1 MGIKYLNSFIK
12 DNTGKNSIHKI
23 NLSLLSGKI
32 IAVDTSIYLY
42 KFLGEEALLENM
54 FIMISLFRYYN
65 ITPIFV
71 LDGKTPIEKAELI
84 KKRCND
90 KNMAE
95 EQYNLIKQDY
105 DYTDSVKKKNE
116 LYKTMQLL
124 KKKFLRL
131 YRSDYIKVLELMDAY
146 GVKYIEAPDEADIL
160 CAKLVIKK
168 AAYACLSE
176 DMDMFVYGCPRVLRY
191 LSLVN
196 KTVVLY
202 DYKNILLD
210 LNLTSNEFK
219 EICVLSGTDY
229 NNINNNNINN
239 NNINNNNINNNNIN
253 NNNINSVENT
263 EANFHTIFQYF
274 KLYKNS
280 NDYTKMD
287 FYTWLDTNYNFIENI
302 YKLYDICNMFLTKN
316 ITLKDITIKP
326 KTNIDFEKIK
336 QILKPEGFIFL

>member
-12 DNTGKNSIHKI
+12 ENTGKNSINKI
-23 NLSLLSGKI
+23 TFSSLSGKI
-32 IAVDTSIYLY
+32 ISIDTSIYLY

-90 KNMAE
+90 KNLAE

-105 DYTDSVKKKNE
+105 DYTDSVKKKQE

-168 AAYACLSE
+168 VAYACLSE

-229 NNINNNNINN
+229 YNNEIDATKKTNNVDNLDNLDRNVYNI
-239 NNINNNNINNNNIN
+239 
-253 NNNINSVENT
+253 
-263 EANFHTIFQYF
+263 FKYF
-274 KLYKNS
+274 KSYRNS

-287 FYTWLDTNYNFIENI
+287 FYTWLDKNYNFIENI

-316 ITLKDITIKP
+316 ITLKDIQIKS
-326 KTNIDFEKIK
+326 KTNINLEKIK